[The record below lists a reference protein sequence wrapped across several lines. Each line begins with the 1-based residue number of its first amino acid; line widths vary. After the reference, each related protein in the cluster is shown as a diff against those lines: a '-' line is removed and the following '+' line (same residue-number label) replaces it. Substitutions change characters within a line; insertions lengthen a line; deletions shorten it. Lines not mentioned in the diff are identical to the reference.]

1 VPKLRE
7 ADGTG
12 GRVRE
17 GFFYARLLPDTVPGD
32 GSWTSVVQ
40 QVVELMRR
48 SEGTFSMSWTEV
60 MNLDLETFAHLRE
73 LKEEL
78 VDLQSGR

>member
-1 VPKLRE
+1 
-7 ADGTG
+7 
-12 GRVRE
+12 
-17 GFFYARLLPDTVPGD
+17 
-32 GSWTSVVQ
+32 
-40 QVVELMRR
+40 MRR